1 MKDLKYIITVLQE
14 YEDGKKYTCLV
25 RICNSREEA
34 DKLLQSL
41 YEEAKAKNVGKH
53 GRVSD
58 PLWVKE
64 NKTALQVTFTMFGCG
79 IRQVV
84 KETYFLTDDWTD
96 NIYSKTPWMD
106 Y

>member
-1 MKDLKYIITVLQE
+1 MKNLKYIITVLQE

-41 YEEAKAKNVGKH
+41 YEEAEAKNVGKH
-53 GRVSD
+53 GQVSD
-58 PLWVKE
+58 PHWINE
-64 NKTALQVTFTMFGCG
+64 NKTQLQVTFTMFGCG

-84 KETYFLTDDWTD
+84 KETYCLTDDWTD
-96 NIYSKTPWMD
+96 NIYSKTPWID